1 MNEKTPATSD
11 GRPGDCY
18 SAGEREAM
26 HWSQQ
31 LRARWLGPALRGATW
46 LGLRA
51 GHVTFASLTCGLAF
65 FPLYIW
71 HDRGAWMLPTALGSL
86 LLHVLLDGFDGPLA
100 RHQHQSSRRGSFTD
114 TCSDQVVVTT
124 TTLALMACQPPVLA
138 HALGGTYIFL
148 YAMVVA
154 FAMVRNA
161 LGIPYSWLVR
171 PRFWVY
177 GWIAIETYFL
187 PGTMDYVVGL
197 FALVLLWKM
206 LTGFVAL
213 RRIL

>member
-1 MNEKTPATSD
+1 MNEDSAAPAD
-11 GRPGDCY
+11 NRPGDCY
-18 SAGEREAM
+18 SAGERQAM
-26 HWSQQ
+26 QWSQQ
-31 LRARWLGPALRGATW
+31 LRARWLGPMLRGASW

-51 GHVTFASLTCGLAF
+51 GHVTFASLASGLAF
-65 FPLYIW
+65 FPLYVGRD
-71 HDRGAWMLPTALGSL
+71 HGPWMLPAALGAL

-100 RHQHQSSRRGSFTD
+100 RHQGRSSRRGSFTD

-124 TTLALMACQPPVLA
+124 TTLALITCQPPVLGQTW
-138 HALGGTYIFL
+138 GGIYIFL
-148 YAMVVA
+148 YTMVVA

-161 LGIPYSWLVR
+161 LGVPYSWLIR

-177 GWIAIETYFL
+177 GWIAIEAYYL

-197 FALVLLWKM
+197 FSLALLLKM
-206 LTGFVAL
+206 LTGFAVL